1 MEKITTILAKKE
13 PHFHT
18 ISPLSSVATALNQ
31 MCCENVDYLVVIGEN
46 ESFLGLI
53 SEHDIASRFIA
64 SNKVL
69 SKTKVGEVMNKRL
82 HVATTGD
89 SVEKCIQLMRQH
101 QIRHLPVFENFLFKG
116 IVSSEDMLDEM
127 LCHRTEVFD
136 DEPGRIGRF
145 GLLT

>member
-31 MCCENVDYLVVIGEN
+31 MCCENVDYLVVIDEN

-53 SEHDIASRFIA
+53 SEHDIASGVIA
-64 SNKVL
+64 ANKVL
-69 SKTKVGEVMNKRL
+69 SKVKVGEVMNKRL
-82 HVATTGD
+82 PVATTTD

-127 LCHRTEVFD
+127 LCHRMEVFD
-136 DEPGRIGRF
+136 DEPSRAGRY